1 MWLTW
6 TQWYSSTYLP
16 TSRSS
21 PWQWSGDGVVA
32 NLDIYFR
39 FLEDVQDD
47 RCLTLSHLKIQN
59 IKLANAVNM
68 PSSVSSS
75 KFTKGTLSQVDGK
88 RLNSRPQTLS
98 TIIESLPSTSHGLA
112 MYYMWISKQLW
123 RKPKF
128 SSRTN
133 NAQFRA
139 PNPQARRPIARVYQ
153 TSHLSSYL

>member
-1 MWLTW
+1 M
-6 TQWYSSTYLP
+6 
-16 TSRSS
+16 
-21 PWQWSGDGVVA
+21 VA

-88 RLNSRPQTLS
+88 SLNSRPQTLS
-98 TIIESLPSTSHGLA
+98 NIVESLSSSSHGHVMFVHIKTIMTEAKVWLENKQRA
-112 MYYMWISKQLW
+112 IPSSGSSSK
-123 RKPKF
+123 
-128 SSRTN
+128 T
-133 NAQFRA
+133 
-139 PNPQARRPIARVYQ
+139 
-153 TSHLSSYL
+153 